1 MRFPQR
7 AGALKE
13 FVNEIIGPHDDITFF
28 EYSKKNNRVNAPA
41 VVGIEL
47 KSEAD
52 FSPLI
57 ERMKAKGFYGD
68 YLNEKPDLF
77 QYLV

>member
-1 MRFPQR
+1 MMTLLFSNIQ
-7 AGALKE
+7 
-13 FVNEIIGPHDDITFF
+13 
-28 EYSKKNNRVNAPA
+28 KKNNRVNAPA
-41 VVGIEL
+41 VVGIEI